1 MEEELLEEG
10 LNPNTQA
17 TDAESENLE
26 YDDSDTYES
35 DDDSTEE
42 QAEPVAQKVEQKPIN
57 KTAEKFKKVLDKNKD
72 LSTRLESVERELAI
86 EKLSKAYWEIDWD
99 AVAQIKKENKTLSR
113 EDCVILYNAK
123 KPKVETKKQSSNF
136 IGRESAWWKKEFVTD
151 ADLKEAAKNWT
162 YDSLMEKIESW
173 KLIHKK

>member
-10 LNPNTQA
+10 LNPKTEA

-42 QAEPVAQKVEQKPIN
+42 QAEPVVQKVEQKPIN

-86 EKLSKAYWEIDWD
+86 EKLSKAY
-99 AVAQIKKENKTLSR
+99 
-113 EDCVILYNAK
+113 
-123 KPKVETKKQSSNF
+123 
-136 IGRESAWWKKEFVTD
+136 
-151 ADLKEAAKNWT
+151 
-162 YDSLMEKIESW
+162 
-173 KLIHKK
+173 